1 MANFDQL
8 IQELNFK
15 AVRSSGAGGQ
25 HVNKTSSKIIVF
37 FDIENSMAFS
47 DEEKARVLRRLSA
60 RISTS
65 GDLIL
70 ESQATRSQHRNKEDA
85 ISRLVEIIKEALKK
99 PKPRKKTKPT
109 KASKLKRLRAKK
121 IRSDKKNNRQKPS
134 L

>member
-25 HVNKTSSKIIVF
+25 HVNKTSSKIILS
-37 FDIENSMAFS
+37 FDAENSQAFS
-47 DEEKARVLRRLSA
+47 EEEKLRVLKKLSSRL
-60 RISTS
+60 TNT
-65 GDLIL
+65 GELIL
-70 ESQATRSQHRNKEDA
+70 ESQGTRSQHRNKDEA
-85 ISRLVEIIKEALKK
+85 ISRFLDIIKDALKK
-99 PKPRKKTKPT
+99 PKPRKKTRPT

-121 IRSDKKNNRQKPS
+121 IRSDKKSNRQKPP